1 MKLSNNLKALTAAA
15 VLAVPAMAPT
25 MASAE
30 VGYSANIASMYLWR
44 GQNVS
49 DGAPA
54 LSGSVDYSHESG
66 AYAFAWMSSE
76 GISGTGGSAT
86 DAPDTDGYEVDF
98 GVGYAGEAGPVSYDV
113 SYYTFNYPEENAHGE
128 ETVISLGYEMASL
141 TFYLGDGYEYTT
153 IGAEFGAASVTYGMT
168 TDDTDADWTH
178 IDLGFA
184 ATDELSFTLSLPS
197 DDGAGIAEEPL
208 LMMSYSLP
216 IGK

>member
-1 MKLSNNLKALTAAA
+1 MKLSTNLKALTAAI

-25 MASAE
+25 TASAE
-30 VGYSANIASMYLWR
+30 VGYSANISSMYLWR

-66 AYAFAWMSSE
+66 AYAFGWMSSE

-86 DAPDTDGYEVDF
+86 TPADSDGMEVDF
-98 GVGYAGEAGPVSYDV
+98 GVGYAGEAGPVSYDI
-113 SYYTFNYPEENAHGE
+113 SYYTFNYPEESVHGE
-128 ETVISLGYEMASL
+128 ETVIGLGYEMVSL

-153 IGAEFGAASVTYGMT
+153 VGAEFGPASVTYGMST
-168 TDDTDADWTH
+168 SDADEDYTH
-178 IDLGFA
+178 IDLSYA
-184 ATDELSFTLSLPS
+184 ATDSLSFTLSLPS
-197 DDGAGIAEEPL
+197 DDTAGVSEEPL
-208 LMMSYSLP
+208 LMMSLDLP